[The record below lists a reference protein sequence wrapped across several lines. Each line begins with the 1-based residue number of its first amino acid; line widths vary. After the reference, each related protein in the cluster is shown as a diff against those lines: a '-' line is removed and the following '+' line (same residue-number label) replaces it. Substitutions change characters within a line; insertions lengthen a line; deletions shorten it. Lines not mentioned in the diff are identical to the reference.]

1 MGAFFD
7 FIEDFWYELLILFSV
22 GDVQGPRNRSSER
35 LQWSAAVDT
44 RLALLYMSTYWG
56 KIHDKET
63 VFICS
68 VIEILTLPVFWP
80 RFLIVY
86 IFTCWLWQ
94 CFCNLSPCVGILMLT
109 VALFLTAGMGII
121 QEKTYTQFGKHPKES
136 LFYNVR

>member
-1 MGAFFD
+1 MGTFFD
-7 FIEDFWYELLILFSV
+7 FIEEFWYELLILFSV
-22 GDVQGPRNRSSER
+22 GAVQGPRNRSSER

-68 VIEILTLPVFWP
+68 VIVILTLPVFWP
-80 RFLIVY
+80 RFLTY
-86 IFTCWLWQ
+86 YWPCD
-94 CFCNLSPCVGILMLT
+94 LSPCVGILMLT